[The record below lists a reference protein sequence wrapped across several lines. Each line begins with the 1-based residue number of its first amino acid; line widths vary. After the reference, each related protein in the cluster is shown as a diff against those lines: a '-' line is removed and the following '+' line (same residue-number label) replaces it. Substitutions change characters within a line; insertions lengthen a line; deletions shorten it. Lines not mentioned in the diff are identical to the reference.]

1 MHLLRKE
8 FLYTFRSFSRS
19 PIFAVTFIL
28 AIAVGI
34 GSAVSIFTVMDALL
48 LRPLPV
54 PHPEQLVELTGIYRT
69 HSLTPLSYPMYA
81 EMERDQRA
89 FSQICGWSVGSD
101 FYVEINGTGS
111 LANVRSV
118 TGSYY
123 SVLGTRPILG
133 RLIRPSD
140 MQSNSQV
147 AVIGYQLWQK
157 RFGGDASVVG
167 RSIRIKDNLFTIIGV
182 TPRWFTGLSL
192 GTPPQI
198 TIPIGA
204 AGIYDRQSRSLLWL
218 IATGRPASPSAMLNR
233 KSNPSG
239 RLCWQPPSPRR
250 APARGVNPSSPWAS
264 SSTPLRVELRQSAIS
279 VPRSSAPSPCCS
291 ESWPSS
297 CSSFV

>member
-1 MHLLRKE
+1 MHLLHKE
-8 FLYTFRSFSRS
+8 FLYTLRSSSRS
-19 PIFAVTFIL
+19 PIFAAAFIL

-34 GSAVSIFTVMDALL
+34 GSAVSVFTVMDALL

-123 SVLGTRPILG
+123 SVLGTRPLLG
-133 RLIRPSD
+133 RLIEPSD
-140 MQSNSQV
+140 MQSNGQV

-157 RFGGDASVVG
+157 RFGGDAPSSAGPSALRTISSPSSV
-167 RSIRIKDNLFTIIGV
+167 
-182 TPRWFTGLSL
+182 
-192 GTPPQI
+192 
-198 TIPIGA
+198 
-204 AGIYDRQSRSLLWL
+204 SRPDGS
-218 IATGRPASPSAMLNR
+218 PASPSALLRRSPFLSALPACMTGKAAPCSGSSPQAAFIPANPSAMLNR

-250 APARGVNPSSPWAS
+250 APAGGVNPSSPWAS
-264 SSTPLRVELRQSAIS
+264 SSTPPRVELRQSAIS
-279 VPRSSAPSPCCS
+279 APRSSAPSTCCS
-291 ESWPSS
+291 VS
-297 CSSFV
+297 

>member
-1 MHLLRKE
+1 MVLTALM
-8 FLYTFRSFSRS
+8 
-19 PIFAVTFIL
+19 IA

-34 GSAVSIFTVMDALL
+34 GSAVSVFTVMDALL

-89 FSQICGWSVGSD
+89 FSQICGW
-101 FYVEINGTGS
+101 
-111 LANVRSV
+111 NVRSV

-123 SVLGTRPILG
+123 SVLGIRPLLG
-133 RLIRPSD
+133 RLIEPSD
-140 MQSNSQV
+140 MRSNSQV

-182 TPRWFTGLSL
+182 TPRWFTGFAL

-204 AGIYDRQSRSLLWL
+204 AGMYDRQSRSLLWL
-218 IATGRPASPSAMLNR
+218 IATGRLHPGESLGHAQSQVQSFWPALLAATVP
-233 KSNPSG
+233 
-239 RLCWQPPSPRR
+239 
-250 APARGVNPSSPWAS
+250 
-264 SSTPLRVELRQSAIS
+264 TQSA
-279 VPRSSAPSPCCS
+279 A
-291 ESWPSS
+291 
-297 CSSFV
+297 